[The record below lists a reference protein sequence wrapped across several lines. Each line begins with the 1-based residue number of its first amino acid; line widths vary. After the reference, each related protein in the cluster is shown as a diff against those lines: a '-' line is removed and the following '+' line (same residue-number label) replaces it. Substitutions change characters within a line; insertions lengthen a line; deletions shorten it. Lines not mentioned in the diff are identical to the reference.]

1 MTDLAALPYTSG
13 TTGFPKG
20 VMLTHANLTANQQQF
35 FAAVPVGRDDVF
47 LNVLPYFHIY
57 ALNLLMAGAGSPC
70 ATQVVMPRL
79 DPVGYPTLAPRHRAT
94 GGFILPPLL
103 LRPSMHPGG
112 RTPRPPPRPSF

>member
-57 ALNLLMAGAGSPC
+57 ALNLLMAGAGGPG
-70 ATQVVMPRL
+70 AAQGGMPRL
-79 DPVGYPTLAPRHRAT
+79 GPGGYPTPPARHRAP
-94 GGFILPPLL
+94 GCVFGAPPVLGPAL
-103 LRPSMHPGG
+103 APAVGAH
-112 RTPRPPPRPSF
+112 PPP

>member
-57 ALNLLMAGAGSPC
+57 ALNLLMAGGGGLG
-70 ATQVVMPRL
+70 ATQVV
-79 DPVGYPTLAPRHRAT
+79 
-94 GGFILPPLL
+94 LPPFGLVGDPPL
-103 LRPSMHPGG
+103 P
-112 RTPRPPPRPSF
+112 PRPPPAGCFLVPPPRPVPSVHPQCGTPALPSC

>member
-57 ALNLLMAGAGSPC
+57 ALNLLMAGAGWPAASP
-70 ATQVVMPRL
+70 VV
-79 DPVGYPTLAPRHRAT
+79 
-94 GGFILPPLL
+94 
-103 LRPSMHPGG
+103 
-112 RTPRPPPRPSF
+112 TPRPSPVAVPPAAAPPRSPVRSLRPALRAP

>member
-57 ALNLLMAGAGSPC
+57 ALNLLMAGAGSPG
-70 ATQVVMPRL
+70 ATPGVMPRF
-79 DPVGYPTLAPRHRAT
+79 DPVEYLTLARRHPAT
-94 GGFILPPLL
+94 VCFILPPVLL
-103 LRPSMHPGG
+103 GPAGHPEVH
-112 RTPRPPPRPSF
+112 TPHLSPVP